1 MTWLATE
8 LGNPTLEGET
18 LEMALVKEAAN
29 RILWLEQSNEDLEAR
44 LATVTGEW
52 NKKGDLCIQVA
63 EGRQTVSLQGGTPDV
78 LVAVQKLYQSKEGFR
93 EQIAAQSRTIE
104 RMRKVLQQVS
114 DWCPEN
120 GPIGYVGFI
129 ARKALA
135 GEEG

>member
-1 MTWLATE
+1 LDGIA
-8 LGNPTLEGET
+8 
-18 LEMALVKEAAN
+18 
-29 RILWLEQSNEDLEAR
+29 DLEAR
-44 LATVTGEW
+44 LATREAEAERW
-52 NKKGDLCIQVA
+52 KKSTEECYTFQ
-63 EGRQTVSLQGGTPDV
+63 
-78 LVAVQKLYQSKEGFR
+78 
-93 EQIAAQSRTIE
+93 AAQSRTIE